1 MAAGS
6 SQWWCAAA
14 LQWVWM
20 KMNQRTYRIEKDT
33 YQCLRQHLRV
43 QKTTTSKLQVLS
55 YQFIPNDFILRDS
68 NYMCFYL
75 KRFQS
80 WWLWLGESI
89 VLGQWGIHN
98 DWPALHHYWLST
110 EARRINTLRDV
121 TDRSFRRSARK
132 VRDLKLACQESPPFQ
147 DWRAW

>member
-14 LQWVWM
+14 LQWEWM

-33 YQCLRQHLRV
+33 YQCLRQHLRARRM
-43 QKTTTSKLQVLS
+43 TTSKLQVLS
-55 YQFIPNDFILRDS
+55 YRFIPNDFFLRNS

-89 VLGQWGIHN
+89 VLGQRGIHN
-98 DWPALHHYWLST
+98 DRPALHHYWLST
-110 EARRINTLRDV
+110 EARRIDTLRDV
-121 TDRSFRRSARK
+121 IDWSVRRSTRK

-147 DWRAW
+147 DWRAR